1 MMKKGRR
8 VLMEASASYVVGEDE
23 KMRIKIRD
31 LTEEYEVLEK
41 ETEAIQV
48 RLQREKHKK
57 LNLLAEVR
65 FLQRRYKYLLENPPH
80 IPPPTPFNQS
90 KKPDIPF
97 KSPAPRPPPKRF
109 ATHDKKNL
117 PRNPNQKKPP
127 RHSTQTLTSGTLLRR
142 QVQKG
147 ALKRFPS
154 QTPKS
159 LPAIPLQRNNH
170 MENEG
175 GRMTPHGVLDLNQI
189 SHLRPEETGEFQ
201 VAWEPLG
208 GEKNLKQAL
217 VDGDSESGDVNLS
230 ICRDV
235 GGSSRMGK
243 RKISWQDQVALRV

>member
-8 VLMEASASYVVGEDE
+8 VLMEASASFVVGEDE

-48 RLQREKHKK
+48 RLHREKHKK

-65 FLQRRYKYLLENPPH
+65 Q
-80 IPPPTPFNQS
+80 
-90 KKPDIPF
+90 
-97 KSPAPRPPPKRF
+97 A
-109 ATHDKKNL
+109 
-117 PRNPNQKKPP
+117 
-127 RHSTQTLTSGTLLRR
+127 
-142 QVQKG
+142 QKG

-154 QTPKS
+154 QTPES

-170 MENEG
+170 IENEG

-201 VAWEPLG
+201 VVWEPLG